1 VKVVLQRV
9 SRATVRVGGKTV
21 GAVQRGLLALVG
33 IEKAD
38 TERDADYLADKTAD
52 LRVFPDE
59 TGRMNRSVLEVG
71 GGVLV
76 VSQFTLASSTR
87 RGRRPSFDS
96 AALPERAEPLC
107 RRFEERLASRGV
119 RVASGVFR
127 ASMEVELVNDGPV
140 TLLLDPPPPRPTR

>member
-1 VKVVLQRV
+1 MKVVLQRV